1 MGHLKY
7 PYECTAV
14 RMRHAAVSMSKCP
27 PVYAVYKVYPDSDCQ
42 LSTAGTG
49 SDFPINQLY
58 QGHMLKSKYPS
69 AL

>member
-27 PVYAVYKVYPDSDCQ
+27 PVYAVYKVYPDSDYTVSHPLLGQTVILPLIGYIKAIC
-42 LSTAGTG
+42 
-49 SDFPINQLY
+49 
-58 QGHMLKSKYPS
+58 
-69 AL
+69 